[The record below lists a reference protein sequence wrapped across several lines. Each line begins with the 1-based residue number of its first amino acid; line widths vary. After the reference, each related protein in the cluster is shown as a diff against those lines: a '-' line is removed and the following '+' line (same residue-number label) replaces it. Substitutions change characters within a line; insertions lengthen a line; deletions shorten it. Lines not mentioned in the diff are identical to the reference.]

1 MTDTTVRAKLTYE
14 ENNALAVLRKAL
26 KRKPE
31 LAGVIIEG
39 MGKDAA
45 VSILLHARNE
55 LANMLA
61 VNKAVTE
68 AAQALVEAERSGGL
82 THAGH

>member
-1 MTDTTVRAKLTYE
+1 MTDTTTRAKLTYE

-45 VSILLHARNE
+45 VSILMQARKE
-55 LANMLA
+55 MADMLA
-61 VNKAVTE
+61 VTKALTSAAGTMAQLDNKE
-68 AAQALVEAERSGGL
+68 QS
-82 THAGH
+82 HAGH

>member
-1 MTDTTVRAKLTYE
+1 MTDTTARAKLTYE

-31 LAGVIIEG
+31 LASVIIEG

-45 VSILLHARNE
+45 VSILMQARKE
-55 LANMLA
+55 MADMLA
-61 VNKAVTE
+61 VTKAITTAAGTMAQLDNKE
-68 AAQALVEAERSGGL
+68 PS
-82 THAGH
+82 HAGH

>member
-1 MTDTTVRAKLTYE
+1 MTDATVRAKLTYE
-14 ENNALAVLRKAL
+14 ENNALAVIRKAL

-45 VSILLHARNE
+45 VSILMQARKE
-55 LANMLA
+55 MADMLA
-61 VNKAVTE
+61 VTKALTSAAGTMAQLDNKE
-68 AAQALVEAERSGGL
+68 QSD
-82 THAGH
+82 AGH

>member
-1 MTDTTVRAKLTYE
+1 MTDATVRAKLTYE

-45 VSILLHARNE
+45 VSILMQARKE
-55 LANMLA
+55 MADMLA
-61 VNKAVTE
+61 VTKALTSAAGTMAQLDNKE
-68 AAQALVEAERSGGL
+68 QSN
-82 THAGH
+82 AGH